1 MELTLPE
8 LEPGGEVAELVM
20 VGGVQGVVGAVPGRV
35 GIHHCCDLFVELLE
49 PVKGED
55 IQVGIVGTA
64 DDVPDV
70 R

>member
-35 GIHHCCDLFVELLE
+35 GIHCDLFDELLE
-49 PVKGED
+49 PVKGDD

>member
-1 MELTLPE
+1 
-8 LEPGGEVAELVM
+8 M

-35 GIHHCCDLFVELLE
+35 GIHCDLFDELLE

>member
-8 LEPGGEVAELVM
+8 LEPGGEVAELVV
-20 VGGVQGVVGAVPGRV
+20 VGGVQGVVGAIPGRV
-35 GIHHCCDLFVELLE
+35 GIHCCDFFDELLE

-55 IQVGIVGTA
+55 IQVGIVGTT

>member
-35 GIHHCCDLFVELLE
+35 G
-49 PVKGED
+49 
-55 IQVGIVGTA
+55 TA
-64 DDVPDV
+64 VTFLMNC
-70 R
+70 